1 MDEQHSAL
9 IQLRAYLSQGD
20 KRPNDRLPPEREL
33 AQLIGVTRG
42 DLRKALAILEQEG
55 LVWRHV
61 GKGTFVGD
69 RSPLKAFE
77 PASLLQQCSP
87 SDVMR
92 ARMTLEPALAA
103 QAALQATPRN
113 IDDMFDVAKRSREAA
128 TWREYEACDN
138 QFHKLIADSTQNL
151 IMSSMFDMLSAVRR
165 AMVWGRRRSSS
176 PHPPANHHSFDE
188 HERIIQAIADR
199 DPGAASA
206 MMLEH
211 LLSVERKLLTS
222 HSPLGLAHLGEK
234 PLDQREPS

>member
-1 MDEQHSAL
+1 MDEQHAAL

-20 KRPNDRLPPEREL
+20 RRANERLPPEREL

-42 DLRKALAILEQEG
+42 ELRKALSILEQEG

-69 RSPLKAFE
+69 RSALKAFD

-103 QAALQATPRN
+103 QAALQATPRD
-113 IDDMFDVAKRSREAA
+113 IDEMLDVARRSREAT

-165 AMVWGRRRSSS
+165 AMVWGRRRSTS
-176 PHPPANHHSFDE
+176 PHPPADHHSFDE
-188 HERIIQAIADR
+188 HERVIQAIADR

-222 HSPLGLAHLGEK
+222 HTPVGLVRTRQDGLV
-234 PLDQREPS
+234 Q